1 MTTTKRTSPEQTP
14 NTGAKNILAK
24 LMAAENILVE
34 HSAAAQ
40 TASFN
45 TKSRVLTLPVWE
57 SMDDALY
64 DMLVGHEVSHALY
77 TPCDGW
83 ERELDRFGAINRG
96 MWMTFVN
103 IVEDARIERMI
114 KAKFPGLRRDFYAAY
129 KNLAERDL
137 FEIGDRDVSEL
148 PLIDRLNLQF
158 KIGAFMAVP
167 FSADEQQWIDA
178 LDNTKTFEDVVEV
191 AADLFEMQKEDEGE
205 DTDDTDTPETGNEGD
220 TGMPSGAGDE
230 QEQDGPQGNGTPAGA
245 DGDEDGDEGESGNGN
260 GSESDADGEES
271 TENGGGDAKGDGTM
285 DGEDSEDDGS
295 TAESQK
301 TNGEGESNGSTDDD
315 SPNDS
320 YQNNSK
326 QNAGGTQNAMDRA
339 LNNMID
345 ETAREREYIDA
356 PKAILDNV
364 IVDHADIASDLAT
377 FISSVASR
385 SDALA
390 RAAVEM
396 QQFERE
402 SRKTI
407 NMMVQQFQRRQSADI
422 LERTSVSQT
431 GILDVNTMHTYK
443 WNEDLFLRAEEVAEG
458 KNHGLVL
465 FVDWSGSMCDIMEDT
480 IKQMIQMVLFCKKV
494 GIPFEVYSFTSNMRC
509 SKRYYDMTDEE
520 IAAMQAI
527 KSFEGDDMAHNQ
539 FCLNNYLSSRMNA
552 RQMKQGLIHMM
563 YLAKGMNYNNYN
575 TGFDVPYSH
584 ALGST
589 PLNEALL
596 ASMDIIPAFQRKNNV
611 QIVNCLVLTDGD
623 ASGML
628 GSYGMITMLRDPE
641 TKQVAEMNSRYDCTP
656 AILDLAKK
664 RTGAKFVGIYLNES
678 KSLRGYYDEDKVA
691 EYKKNGFTS
700 TDKAGYTEYF
710 VVKAKENIEN
720 NNLENLDENASYTK
734 LKNAF
739 MKQSSARVN
748 SRILLNRVIDLIA

>member
-1 MTTTKRTSPEQTP
+1 MEMTTTKRTSPEQTP

-34 HSAAAQ
+34 HSAAAH

-114 KAKFPGLRRDFYAAY
+114 KAKFPGLRRDFFSAY

-158 KIGAFMAVP
+158 KIGAFMNVP

-178 LDNTKTFEDVVEV
+178 LDNTKTFEDVIEV

-205 DTDDTDTPETGNEGD
+205 DTDDTDTPEAGSEGD
-220 TGMPSGAGDE
+220 VGMPSDAGDE
-230 QEQDGPQGNGTPAGA
+230 QEQDGPQGNGTPAG
-245 DGDEDGDEGESGNGN
+245 DNGDEDGDEGESGSGS
-260 GSESDADGEES
+260 SESDAGEGEDTNETGS
-271 TENGGGDAKGDGTM
+271 AKGDGTM

-295 TAESQK
+295 TAESKQ
-301 TNGEGESNGSTDDD
+301 TNGDGESEGSVEDD

-320 YQNNSK
+320 YENNSK

-345 ETAREREYIDA
+345 DSAREREYIDA

-364 IVDHADIASDLAT
+364 VVDHADIASDLAS
-377 FISSVASR
+377 FIAER
-385 SDALA
+385 PERFEGLA
-390 RAAVEM
+390 AAAVEM

-407 NMMVQQFQRRQSADI
+407 NMMAQQFQRRQSADI
-422 LERTSVSQT
+422 LQRTSVSQT
-431 GILDVNTMHTYK
+431 GILDVNKMHTYK
-443 WNEDLFLRAEEVAEG
+443 WNEDMFLRAEEVAEG

-494 GIPFEVYSFTSNMRC
+494 GIPFEVYSFTSNMR
-509 SKRYYDMTDEE
+509 SQKRYYDMTDEE
-520 IAAMQAI
+520 HAEMMAI
-527 KSFEGDDMAHNQ
+527 KSFEGDNMERNQ

-552 RQMKQGLIHMM
+552 RQMKQGLINMM
-563 YLAKGMNYNNYN
+563 YLAKGMNYYN
-575 TGFDVPYSH
+575 SGFDIPYSH
-584 ALGST
+584 NLGST

-611 QIVNCLVLTDGD
+611 QIVNCIVLTDGD
-623 ASGML
+623 ASGCL
-628 GSYGMITMLRDPE
+628 GSYGMITMLRDPK
-641 TKQVAEMNSRYDCTP
+641 TKQVVEMNSRYDCTP

-664 RTGAKFVGIYLNES
+664 RTGAKFVGIYLNDS
-678 KSLRGYYDEDKVA
+678 KSLRGYYEDTQVA

-710 VVKAKENIEN
+710 VVKAKEKVEN
-720 NNLENLDENASYTK
+720 NGLEDLTGDASYTK
-734 LKNAF
+734 IKNTF
-739 MKQSSARVN
+739 MKQSAARVN
-748 SRILLNRVIDLIA
+748 SRILLNRVIDLIAA

>member
-1 MTTTKRTSPEQTP
+1 MTLNKRTSPEQTP
-14 NTGAKNILAK
+14 NTGAKNILAR
-24 LMAAENILVE
+24 LMASENILVE

-77 TPCDGW
+77 TPVEGW

-114 KAKFPGLRRDFYAAY
+114 KAKFPGLRRDFFAAY

-137 FEIGDRDVSEL
+137 FQIGDRDLSEL
-148 PLIDRLNLQF
+148 PLIDRLNLEF
-158 KIGAFMAVP
+158 KIGTFISVP
-167 FSADEQQWIDA
+167 FSADESKWIDA
-178 LDNTKTFEDVVEV
+178 LSGTKTFEDVCEV
-191 AADLFEMQKEDEGE
+191 AADLFEMQKEDEDENTE
-205 DTDDTDTPETGNEGD
+205 DGDDTPETGEGGEQD
-220 TGMPSGAGDE
+220 MPSGE
-230 QEQDGPQGNGTPAGA
+230 QEQDGPQGNGSIPSPSEEEG
-245 DGDEDGDEGESGNGN
+245 EEGESGSGS
-260 GSESDADGEES
+260 SESDAGE
-271 TENGGGDAKGDGTM
+271 GDDTDETTSGSAKGDGTM

-295 TAESQK
+295 TAESKQ
-301 TNGEGESNGSTDDD
+301 TSGNGESEGSIDDD

-320 YQNNSK
+320 YENNSK

-339 LNNMID
+339 LSNMID
-345 ETAREREYIDA
+345 EGAHERQYVDA

-364 IVDHADIASDLAT
+364 IVDHADIASDIERFVSERPERTTAMAA
-377 FISSVASR
+377 ASI
-385 SDALA
+385 
-390 RAAVEM
+390 EM

-407 NMMVQQFQRRQSADI
+407 NMMAQQFQRRQSADI

-431 GILDVNTMHTYK
+431 GVLDVNKMHTYK
-443 WNEDLFLRAEEVAEG
+443 WNEDMFLRAEEVAEG

-465 FVDWSGSMCDIMEDT
+465 FVDWSGSMCNIMEDT
-480 IKQMIQMVLFCKKV
+480 IRQMIQMVLFCKKV
-494 GIPFEVYSFTSNMRC
+494 GIPFEVYSFTSNLRTK
-509 SKRYYDMTDEE
+509 STSYYNMTDEE
-520 IAAMQAI
+520 REEMYNI
-527 KSFEGDDMAHNQ
+527 KSFEGEANVHCQGQ

-552 RQMKQGLIHMM
+552 RQMKQGLVNMM
-563 YLAKGMNYNNYN
+563 YLAKGMNYYN
-575 TGFDVPYSH
+575 SGFELPYAH
-584 ALGST
+584 NLGST

-596 ASMDIIPAFQRKNNV
+596 ASMDIIPAFQRANNV
-611 QIVNCLVLTDGD
+611 QIVNTLVLTDGE
-623 ASGML
+623 ASGRI
-628 GSYGMITMLRDPE
+628 GGYGRVTVLRDPK
-641 TKQVAEMNSRYDCTP
+641 TKEVCEIDGRYNCTP
-656 AILDLAKK
+656 AILELAKK

-678 KSLRGYYDEDKVA
+678 KSLRGYYEDKQTA

-710 VVKAKENIEN
+710 IVKADKKVENAG
-720 NNLENLDENASYTK
+720 LEDLKDDASYTK
-734 LKNAF
+734 IKNTF
-739 MKQSSARVN
+739 MKQSSSRVN
-748 SRILLNRVIDLIA
+748 SRILLNRVIDLIAS